1 MVSEVKDANG
11 LSLTPQQL
19 SLEVDT
25 CLSFGCV
32 TQRQFES
39 YVQKCPDSFK
49 KYMILHTIFRKYASA
64 SRTDTHTHAIEAGD
78 AVEFVTQVCLAM
90 GQSIDASMAHKF
102 AREMMQEADTDLS
115 SAIRCVAVCCSALH
129 FVAVG

>member
-39 YVQKCPDSFK
+39 YVQTCPDSFK

-78 AVEFVTQVCLAM
+78 AVDFVTQVCLAM

>member
-19 SLEVDT
+19 SLEVHR
-25 CLSFGCV
+25 CLSFGRV

-39 YVQKCPDSFK
+39 YVQTSPHSFK

-64 SRTDTHTHAIEAGD
+64 SGTDIHTHAIEAGD

-90 GQSIDASMAHKF
+90 GQSIDTSMAHKF
-102 AREMMQEADTDLS
+102 AREMMEEADTDLS
-115 SAIRCVAVCCSALH
+115 SAIRCVAVYCSALQC
-129 FVAVG
+129 VAVC